1 YVTNFHYI
9 CDKYYCLNMIETS
22 KNKIQKKI
30 LKSSFGEIFFL
41 DDFSKYGSSDNI
53 RKVLSRLENEGLVE
67 RLTHGIYLKPKKD
80 LLLGKIYPTVDE
92 IAKQIAKRDKARIAP
107 TGVLALYL
115 LGLTTQI
122 PLKAVYLTDGS
133 QREIKIGNRT
143 IQFKKTVPKS
153 FAIKDELLHLIVQA
167 FKEIGQK
174 EITDDFFNQIK
185 PSILHLNEQ
194 VIQKQLKYAPVWI
207 QKIINNLYTT
217 R

>member
-1 YVTNFHYI
+1 
-9 CDKYYCLNMIETS
+9 M
-22 KNKIQKKI
+22 
-30 LKSSFGEIFFL
+30 
-41 DDFSKYGSSDNI
+41 
-53 RKVLSRLENEGLVE
+53 
-67 RLTHGIYLKPKKD
+67 
-80 LLLGKIYPTVDE
+80 LGTIYPTTEE
-92 IAKQIAKRDKARIAP
+92 IAKQIAQRDKARISP
-107 TGVLALYL
+107 SGVLALYL
-115 LGLTTQI
+115 LGLTTQV

-174 EITDDFFNQIK
+174 EIADDFFNQIK

-207 QKIINNLYTT
+207 QKQIINIIKEQNKS
-217 R
+217 RII